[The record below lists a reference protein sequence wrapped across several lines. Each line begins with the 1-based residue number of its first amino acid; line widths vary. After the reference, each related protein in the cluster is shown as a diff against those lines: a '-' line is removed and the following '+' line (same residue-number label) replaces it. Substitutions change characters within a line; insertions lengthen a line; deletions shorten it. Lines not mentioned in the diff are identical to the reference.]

1 MKIFVTGATGFIGS
15 HLARALV
22 SAGYEVAALR
32 REKSN
37 LSRCAD
43 YAGKIDWI
51 NGDSA
56 RWQEAVV
63 AFKPEIIIHAAW
75 AGVTA
80 AERADWRLQATN
92 LNLFS
97 DLLLVASAAGTARFV
112 ALGSQ
117 AEYGPINGRVDE
129 TYPCLPDTAYGA
141 AKQAALALLQGFS
154 RQRELSYVWL
164 RLFSLYGPDEGGQWL
179 ISMLVREL
187 KQGRS
192 PQLSGCEQRYDYL
205 HVQDLS
211 AAVLAVLR
219 RPAISGVFNLG
230 SNEARPLKELVL
242 LIKEYTGCRAE
253 PGFGVLPYRP
263 GQSMHVEGDSS
274 RFYQA
279 FSFQPQISIQE
290 GLRQLCAVVPAAG
303 SSVPI

>member
-15 HLARALV
+15 HLVRALL
-22 SAGYEVAALR
+22 SAGHEVTALR
-32 REKSN
+32 REKSD

-43 YAGKIDWI
+43 YAAQVRWI
-51 NGDSA
+51 NG
-56 RWQEAVV
+56 EAADWREQVV
-63 AFKPEIIIHAAW
+63 ATRPEVILHSAW

-80 AERADWRLQATN
+80 AERADWRLQAIN

-97 DLLLVASAAGTARFV
+97 DLLQVAAGAGTARFM

-129 TYPCLPDTAYGA
+129 THPCFPDTAYGA

-154 RQRELSYVWL
+154 RQHQRSYVWL

-179 ISMLVREL
+179 ISTLVREL
-187 KQGRS
+187 RQGRS

-230 SNEARPLKELVL
+230 SNGARSLKELVL
-242 LIKEYTGCRAE
+242 LIKEYTGCAAE
-253 PGFGVLPYRP
+253 PGFGALPYRP
-263 GQSMHVEGDSS
+263 GQSMHIEGDST

-290 GLRQLCAVVPAAG
+290 GLRQLSAAVPAAG
-303 SSVPI
+303 SPTPV